1 MTSGSGN
8 GLSAVASP
16 SSVCSRQTKPGD
28 RVPDAVHPIEV
39 VHEAL
44 EARVVERREQA
55 GDVQLGELGHRFC
68 LVAAGKGLP

>member
-1 MTSGSGN
+1 MMSGSGN
-8 GLSAVASP
+8 GLSAGRVAVVGLQSP
-16 SSVCSRQTKPGD
+16 DEAGR
-28 RVPDAVHPIEV
+28 RVSEAVHPIEV